1 MSTLKVTNITPQSGT
16 NVYLTGSLIVSE
28 TLIAKEVRTEL
39 TQSVTLFQSGSTQ
52 FGDTSD
58 DTHTFTGSLVITGST
73 TQAGTIDVTGA
84 TSKVRFLYADTGSLP
99 SAADYHGMF
108 AHVHAEGAAFFA
120 HGGNWVELANSSSFS
135 SSIAALSASIGTEV
149 AALTGSFSS
158 SVSTRLSTEEANV
171 DALQTDSASFSTRIT
186 TAESE
191 LGNTLLSSSAQIA
204 DDISGSFVAA
214 SSSIATDIDAL
225 QTDSGSFSTR
235 VTTAENHIE
244 NLHIFTGSLDG
255 TYATDAQVNT
265 ATASLSSSLATD
277 IAANTAD
284 IVTLTG
290 ETGSYALSANVV
302 ANENTASF
310 ASTGSNTYTGNQT
323 VSASVL
329 LTLQQL
335 TGSIPTGVAT
345 GSLIVSGSPVQFIHL

>member
-1 MSTLKVTNITPQSGT
+1 MSTLKVTNIAPQSGN
-16 NVYLTGSLIVSE
+16 NVYLTGSLTISE

-52 FGDTSD
+52 FGDTAD
-58 DTHTFTGSLVITGST
+58 DTHIFTGDVT
-73 TQAGTIDVTGA
+73 VTGA
-84 TSKVRFLYADTGSLP
+84 VGITGFTNL
-99 SAADYHGMF
+99 
-108 AHVHAEGAAFFA
+108 
-120 HGGNWVELANSSSFS
+120 SSS
-135 SSIAALSASIGTEV
+135 L

-158 SVSTRLSTEEANV
+158 SVETRLSTEENNV
-171 DALQTDSASFSTRIT
+171 DALQVDSASFSTRVTTNETDIAALTGSFSSSVETRLT

-235 VTTAENHIE
+235 VTDLES
-244 NLHIFTGSLDG
+244 FSSSLDA
-255 TYATDAQVNT
+255 TYATDAQLAT

-302 ANENTASF
+302 ANESTASF
-310 ASTGSNTYTGNQT
+310 ASTGSNTYIGNQII
-323 VSASVL
+323 SASVL

-335 TGSIPTGVAT
+335 TGSMPTGVAT
-345 GSLIVSGSPVQFIHL
+345 GSLIVSGSPVQLYIYNGSGSGWNRV

>member
-1 MSTLKVTNITPQSGT
+1 MSTLKVTNIAPQSG
-16 NVYLTGSLIVSE
+16 NNIYLTGSLIISE

-52 FGDTSD
+52 FGDTAD
-58 DTHTFTGSLVITGST
+58 DSHTFTGDVT
-73 TQAGTIDVTGA
+73 VTGA
-84 TSKVRFLYADTGSLP
+84 VGITGYAD
-99 SAADYHGMF
+99 
-108 AHVHAEGAAFFA
+108 
-120 HGGNWVELANSSSFS
+120 
-135 SSIAALSASIGTEV
+135 ISAS
-149 AALTGSFSS
+149 
-158 SVSTRLSTEEANV
+158 LSTN
-171 DALQTDSASFSTRIT
+171 DTDISALQTDSASFSTRLTTEETNVDALQLDSASFSTRLT

-204 DDISGSFVAA
+204 NDISGSFVAA

-225 QTDSGSFSTR
+225 QTDSSSFSTR
-235 VTTAENHIE
+235 VTDLES
-244 NLHIFTGSLDG
+244 FSSSLDA
-255 TYATDAQVNT
+255 TYATDAQLAT

-277 IAANTAD
+277 IATNTAD

-290 ETGSYALSANVV
+290 ETGSYALTANVV

-310 ASTGSNTYTGNQT
+310 ASTGSNTYTGNQI

-335 TGSIPTGVAT
+335 TGSIPTDVAT
-345 GSLIVSGSPVQFIHL
+345 GSLIVSGSPVQLYIYNGSGSGWNRV

>member
-1 MSTLKVTNITPQSGT
+1 MSTLKVTNIAPQSG
-16 NVYLTGSLIVSE
+16 NNIYLTGSLTISE

-52 FGDTSD
+52 FGDTAD
-58 DTHTFTGSLVITGST
+58 DTHTFTGDVT
-73 TQAGTIDVTGA
+73 VTGA
-84 TSKVRFLYADTGSLP
+84 VGITGYAD
-99 SAADYHGMF
+99 
-108 AHVHAEGAAFFA
+108 
-120 HGGNWVELANSSSFS
+120 
-135 SSIAALSASIGTEV
+135 ISAS
-149 AALTGSFSS
+149 
-158 SVSTRLSTEEANV
+158 LSTN
-171 DALQTDSASFSTRIT
+171 DTDISALQTDSASFSTRLTTEETNVDALQLDSASFSTRLT

-235 VTTAENHIE
+235 VTDLES
-244 NLHIFTGSLDG
+244 FSSSLDA
-255 TYATDAQVNT
+255 TYATDAQLAT

-277 IAANTAD
+277 IATRALTVNISGSFTSTSSSIATDITSLTNATSSYALGAD
-284 IVTLTG
+284 LSTLDGIVNSIK
-290 ETGSYALSANVV
+290 EVTGSYA
-302 ANENTASF
+302 T
-310 ASTGSNTYTGNQT
+310 TGSNTFTDNQI

-335 TGSIPTGVAT
+335 TGSMPTGVAT
-345 GSLIVSGSPVQFIHL
+345 GSLIVSGSPVQLYIYNGSGSGWNRV